1 VVLLHGFPEFW
12 YSWRF
17 QIPALAGA
25 GFRVVAPD
33 MRGYNLRINRR
44 ASKPRTGPACAGR
57 GAPDRVLGERRAAVV
72 GHDWGGM
79 VAWAVAMLHPG
90 RVERLAILNVPH
102 PERFSR
108 AVHPAPAPQELLSA
122 PFQGPLA
129 PREGPPGG
137 RIRPPALRLPQ
148 RDPVRPGA
156 FGEGDIDRYVE
167 ALSRPGALTAAINYY
182 RALARQTP
190 ALVRALPRPIEAPVL
205 VIWGERDASWSRN
218 WRGRTPRW
226 SPTPAS
232 SACQTRATGSGRI
245 ASKRSAPVAG
255 FPGALTDQSRGAEK
269 LRCSLKA
276 SPRPPCSARRPGS
289 PRPDPR
295 T

>member
-1 VVLLHGFPEFW
+1 MVLLHGFPEFW

-44 ASKPRTGPACAGR
+44 ASKPRTGSACAGR

-148 RDPVRPGA
+148 RPGTTGSIRRRGHRPVRRGALALGGSHGRHKLLPGPRQA
-156 FGEGDIDRYVE
+156 N
-167 ALSRPGALTAAINYY
+167 ARPGPGVPAPDRGAGVGDLG
-182 RALARQTP
+182 REGRFLVPELARPDP
-190 ALVRALPRPIEAPVL
+190 ALVPDARVERLP
-205 VIWGERDASWSRN
+205 DASHWVRQD
-218 WRGRTPRW
+218 RLEKV
-226 SPTPAS
+226 SPCCWVS
-232 SACQTRATGSGRI
+232 W
-245 ASKRSAPVAG
+245 
-255 FPGALTDQSRGAEK
+255 
-269 LRCSLKA
+269 
-276 SPRPPCSARRPGS
+276 
-289 PRPDPR
+289 RPDRPEPR
-295 T
+295 G